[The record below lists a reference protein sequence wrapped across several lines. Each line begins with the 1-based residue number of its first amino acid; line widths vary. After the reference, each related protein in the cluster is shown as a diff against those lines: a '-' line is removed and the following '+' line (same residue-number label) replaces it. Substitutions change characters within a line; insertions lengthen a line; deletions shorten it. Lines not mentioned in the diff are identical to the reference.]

1 MHHIPHDKTFSSFLL
16 LPPRLVTAL
25 AHLGAGVGGVGGG
38 VGARPRLRRPAL
50 AVRDAA
56 GDILL

>member
-1 MHHIPHDKTFSSFLL
+1 MHHIPHDITFSSFLL

-25 AHLGAGVGGVGGG
+25 DHLGAGVGGVGGG

-50 AVRDAA
+50 TVRDAA
-56 GDILL
+56 RDILL

>member
-1 MHHIPHDKTFSSFLL
+1 MHHIAHDITFSSFLL
-16 LPPRLVTAL
+16 LPHRLVTAL
-25 AHLGAGVGGVGGG
+25 DHLGTGVGGVDGG

-50 AVRDAA
+50 SVRDAA

>member
-1 MHHIPHDKTFSSFLL
+1 MHHIPHDKIFSPFL
-16 LPPRLVTAL
+16 LPPPRLATAL

-50 AVRDAA
+50 TVRDAA
-56 GDILL
+56 RDILL